1 MARPVPD
8 DGLTKHARYTRT
20 LKGQKHNRRYEDR
33 HPERRDRARTG
44 FTARDQY
51 GRDGDQSG

>member
-1 MARPVPD
+1 MARKVPD

-20 LKGQKHNRRYEDR
+20 LKGQQRNQRYEAK

-44 FTARDQY
+44 FIARDAYQKET
-51 GRDGDQSG
+51 SSNE